1 MPALAHPPQI
11 TSWDYIHSNTVQ
23 TTYSLPTDANVVLNA
38 DTIVLKLFV
47 FSLAFLVPDGG

>member
-11 TSWDYIHSNTVQ
+11 TSWDYTHSNTVQ

-38 DTIVLKLFV
+38 DTIVLKLFI
-47 FSLAFLVPDGG
+47 FYLAFLVPDGG